1 MSKISMNHTPDQ
13 AKKMM
18 GEIMEQEG
26 MGETTLLSKDDS
38 KLGENLEKML
48 GIE

>member
-1 MSKISMNHTPDQ
+1 MNHTPDQ

-26 MGETTLLSKDDS
+26 MGETTFLNKDDS

-48 GIE
+48 GIA